1 MHSSWEVYRLYQD
14 IDSRYVKG
22 TIDAALDSPLVV
34 TLGSLTPKEEEGS
47 CYYIEQFNERNKD
60 RIQKA
65 LEIRRIHAQQEL
77 AQGYNQIKKELE
89 PIPQKK
95 INSNH

>member
-1 MHSSWEVYRLYQD
+1 MHSSWGVYRLYQN

-34 TLGSLTPKEEEGS
+34 TLGSLTPKEEKDS

-65 LEIRRIHAQQEL
+65 LEIRKIHAQQEL